1 MTDKYYEIKTVDGN
15 SVEID
20 RIQAREIYEAIKREY
35 LIEDVLNVLEED
47 YESEMEKMQEEK
59 SLDDFVCDVA
69 DEYDD
74 VLSEDDS
81 WRITL
86 CNIVYE
92 HYNSTKAKKQH
103 KYEITIEDTV
113 SGKITVLAE
122 DEEQAEKIAMKQY
135 KDGAVS
141 LDTLICTQ
149 MMIAYEDGT
158 ESSFFEV
165 HT

>member
-1 MTDKYYEIKTVDGN
+1 MTNKYYEIKTVDGN
-15 SVEID
+15 AVKID

-47 YESEMEKMQEEK
+47 YASEMEEMQEE
-59 SLDDFVCDVA
+59 LDDFVSDVA
-69 DEYDD
+69 DEYED

-81 WRITL
+81 WRIAL

-122 DEEQAEKIAMKQY
+122 NEEQAEKIAVKQY

>member
-15 SVEID
+15 AVKID

-47 YESEMEKMQEEK
+47 YASEMEEMQEE
-59 SLDDFVCDVA
+59 LDDFVSDVA
-69 DEYDD
+69 DEYED

-81 WRITL
+81 WRIAL

-135 KDGAVS
+135 KDGAVP

-165 HT
+165 HNT